1 MYNHIHYVYS
11 ERAYMK
17 IATYVKPTLK
27 DNPSRIA
34 IIEGLKNLH
43 GFDVFETE
51 RIDKSV
57 VADAYLVFGGD
68 GTMLYAGVNSP
79 CKILGINLGN
89 VGFLAEFEA
98 NSSVEEIAKALQ
110 SAPTKERGILKGKV
124 GGKEFS
130 ALNDF
135 TVRSAGYRPVNM
147 TLYTDGKYVDKYHAD
162 GLIVSTPTGSTAYSL
177 SAGGPVLAPDVEGIV
192 VNPVCPHSLHSR
204 ALVLSPKSIVEI
216 IPENDDAVAVA
227 DGNEVARLKGGE
239 RITLTFGEDK
249 AVFIENS
256 DHDFYKKLLE
266 KMNRWG
272 VTD

>member
-1 MYNHIHYVYS
+1 
-11 ERAYMK
+11 MK

-34 IIEGLKNLH
+34 ILEGLKSLP
-43 GFDVFETE
+43 GFDVVETE
-51 RIDKSV
+51 TIDNAV
-57 VADAYLVFGGD
+57 DADAYLVFGGD

-79 CKILGINLGN
+79 CKILGVNLGN
-89 VGFLAEFEA
+89 VGFLAEYESNTDVQVIA
-98 NSSVEEIAKALQ
+98 NALK
-110 SAPTKERGILKGKV
+110 SAPTKERGLLKAQI
-124 GGKEFS
+124 GGADVY

-135 TVRSAGYRPVNM
+135 TVRSTSYRPINI
-147 TLYTDGKYVDKYHAD
+147 TLKTDGKYVDKYHAD
-162 GLIVSTPTGSTAYSL
+162 GLIVSSPTGSTAYSL

-204 ALVLSPKSIVEI
+204 AIVLSPKSTVEI
-216 IPENDDAVAVA
+216 IPDCDDAIVVA
-227 DGNEVARLKGGE
+227 DGNEVGGCGGG
-239 RITLTFGEDK
+239 IQITFGEKK

-256 DHDFYKKLLE
+256 AHDFYKKLLE